1 MELVA
6 CIPLLNH
13 PSKLKPTKLNHQ
25 LPASEFAQ
33 NPPLQCLHQSHNQTR
48 HSHPIKSSNWPS
60 SSTLIFASSHWTA
73 KSPIKSSC
81 ELPPLS
87 LVQPHHTPSD
97 HQPASPTSYMT
108 IAPTNSSQWRTTYIH
123 REGPNYICHPSQPQ
137 PWSLWESEGVRED
150 RD

>member
-87 LVQPHHTPSD
+87 LVQPHTTPLQTTNLPPQFNLLYD
-97 HQPASPTSYMT
+97 HCTNQFITMKNHIYPPRGTQLHLSSFPAATMKPMG
-108 IAPTNSSQWRTTYIH
+108 IR
-123 REGPNYICHPSQPQ
+123 RGEG
-137 PWSLWESEGVRED
+137 R
-150 RD
+150 